1 MVAVSLKKKKKKEGE
16 RGIIQKNKQIRKRKR
31 GSYIMKKYADR
42 KDNQVR
48 KNYETLNDV
57 LKSLL
62 IKSVIYEKAINEKA
76 L

>member
-1 MVAVSLKKKKKKEGE
+1 
-16 RGIIQKNKQIRKRKR
+16 
-31 GSYIMKKYADR
+31 MKKYADR

-57 LKSLL
+57 LKNLL
-62 IKSVIYEKAINEKA
+62 VKSVIYEKAINEKA